1 MQVVARQ
8 QNDVAGSKHEF
19 LSILAVDPDTELT
32 LDDVVIKNQVRCWP
46 ESGRAMFW
54 RDAGGHTPWR
64 EEIGV
69 QENAASQVRGHVRP
83 CNLKPQ
89 QRDLTHVLRRPVEPA
104 TNKRHHAPHSIR
116 DSFGSRPPGA
126 CRPRKTCN
134 CLPCQ
139 PSEQNIRSKRKD
151 VLAVGF
157 FLQRQAR
164 LASTHRVT
172 SPFPGSLHPKI
183 HHIHRPAD
191 FRDVYAGI
199 GLDSRPY
206 DAISDVFLALP
217 PVPAELHAL
226 RLHLACSGR
235 LF

>member
-1 MQVVARQ
+1 M
-8 QNDVAGSKHEF
+8 GW
-19 LSILAVDPDTELT
+19 T
-32 LDDVVIKNQVRCWP
+32 
-46 ESGRAMFW
+46 GRAP
-54 RDAGGHTPWR
+54 AQP
-64 EEIGV
+64 
-69 QENAASQVRGHVRP
+69 ASMLVGQSG
-83 CNLKPQ
+83 
-89 QRDLTHVLRRPVEPA
+89 EGA
-104 TNKRHHAPHSIR
+104 T
-116 DSFGSRPPGA
+116 PGA

-139 PSEQNIRSKRKD
+139 PSEQNIRSKCRD

-183 HHIHRPAD
+183 HHIHRLTD

-235 LF
+235 LFQGNPFSFGQLRSLRGSRHECNAANKYRGDNAGG